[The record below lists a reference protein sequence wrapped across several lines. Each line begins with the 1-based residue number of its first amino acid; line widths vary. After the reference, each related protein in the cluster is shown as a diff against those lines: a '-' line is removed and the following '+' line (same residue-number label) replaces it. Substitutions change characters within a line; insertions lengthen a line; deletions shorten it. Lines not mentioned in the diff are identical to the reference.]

1 MNKLNKQVKLFF
13 ILLLLSLSLQAGSLP
28 KLDITWNC
36 GACTHNAK
44 VIPLIRQAY
53 RAEAQSGGRTIST
66 TETAQVEIIDFRQRN
81 PGTRVMLG
89 IMAGKDRLGLRITY
103 KALEYYTS
111 DTSANAIQGMNHL
124 CAAVGAETY
133 QQLDWATKE

>member
-1 MNKLNKQVKLFF
+1 MNKLNMKMKLFLV
-13 ILLLLSLSLQAGSLP
+13 LLLTNLSLQAASLP
-28 KLDITWNC
+28 KLNITWNC
-36 GACTHNAK
+36 GACTQNTK

-53 RAEAQSGGRTIST
+53 RAEAQSSGRAISSS
-66 TETAQVEIIDFRQRN
+66 EVAQVEIIDFRQRN

-103 KALEYYTS
+103 KDVEYYTS

-124 CAAVGAETY
+124 CAAVGTETY
-133 QQLDWATKE
+133 QKLDWATK

>member
-1 MNKLNKQVKLFF
+1 MNQLNRQVKLFLMLF
-13 ILLLLSLSLQAGSLP
+13 LLSLSAQGGSLP
-28 KLDITWNC
+28 KLNITWNC

-53 RAEAQSGGRTIST
+53 RAEAQSSGRSISS

-103 KALEYYTS
+103 KDMEYYTS

-133 QQLDWATKE
+133 QQLDWATK